1 MNKEQLLKTVKTWIT
16 LDDDIKTLSKEIKQK
31 RDEKKVITNT
41 LLSTMKDNE
50 IDCFD
55 LAGGNKLIYQ
65 KKKTKKILSKKHL
78 LESLKKY
85 LQNDDKKAEDI
96 SEYILST
103 REETI
108 NENIRRKNPK

>member
-1 MNKEQLLKTVKTWIT
+1 MALFRAILYFALTFSLIADSNSTNLGPCVMQSLLRILTTSWI
-16 LDDDIKTLSKEIKQK
+16 S
-31 RDEKKVITNT
+31 
-41 LLSTMKDNE
+41 SSE

-78 LESLKKY
+78 LDSLKKY

-96 SEYILST
+96 SEYNLNT

-108 NENIRRKNPK
+108 NENITRKNPK